1 MSSSLSRIP
10 YVNLQAQWQ
19 EDQDDLLPIIE
30 KVLSSGQYVGGEE
43 LDKFE
48 ENMAKFCGVKYA
60 TALNSGTDALIFA
73 LRLSGIGQGDE
84 VITPPNSFIAS
95 TAAIVC
101 LGAIPVFV
109 DVLPNQNIDSSKIE
123 EAITKKTKAIMP
135 VHLTGRMCDMDSII
149 KIAKRN
155 NLVVIEDAA
164 QAIGSKY
171 KGRPSGSI
179 GDIGCFS
186 THPLKNLNG
195 CGDGGFLTTNDENIC
210 LEAITLRNHGMVNRN
225 VVDKFGYV
233 SRMDNIQAAI
243 LNYRLGKLDSIIQ
256 KRRKNAKAYFE
267 GINGDSINLLEEK
280 DFEYNTYHTFV
291 IQTKQRDKLK
301 EYLSINEVETAIH
314 YPIPIHMQP
323 ASKHLGYKG
332 GDFPIAEKQAQ
343 HIITLPINQSL
354 KEIEIERII
363 NLVNKFDRRYIKCL
377 E

>member
-1 MSSSLSRIP
+1 M
-10 YVNLQAQWQ
+10 LQDPQ
-19 EDQDDLLPIIE
+19 
-30 KVLSSGQYVGGEE
+30 
-43 LDKFE
+43 
-48 ENMAKFCGVKYA
+48 
-60 TALNSGTDALIFA
+60 
-73 LRLSGIGQGDE
+73 
-84 VITPPNSFIAS
+84 
-95 TAAIVC
+95 
-101 LGAIPVFV
+101 V
-109 DVLPNQNIDSSKIE
+109 DVVYIATPIGVHADQVAQALESGKHVWCEKPLTCRYED
-123 EAITKKTKAIMP
+123 TKSL
-135 VHLTGRMCDMDSII
+135 VS
-149 KIAKRN
+149 IAKKN

-195 CGDGGFLTTNDENIC
+195 CGDGGFLTTNDENIY

-323 ASKHLGYKG
+323 ASQHLGYKG

-377 E
+377 K